1 MKLLVVGDVHAQV
14 GCLQECEQLI
24 DFIVEKILKHN
35 PFLVIFL
42 GDQYHNH
49 SVVRVEVMEFW
60 RKSFDK
66 LLATGLTRQQIIA
79 LVGNHDKSSDATA
92 HAMLAHED
100 KITVVSEWLVFGKM
114 LFLPYMDNESFVKKC
129 NEEGAFGEI
138 ALCDTVFCHQTFQGF
153 QYDNGFYASDGID
166 LNLIPQK
173 RVVSGHIHTQQ
184 RIGRCWYPGSPRWMG
199 ISDANV
205 SKAVWLIDEDVA
217 SEPIPQDT
225 YEICRPI
232 RAIVET
238 PESIHTEPL
247 QNHVSY
253 VVDLRGSPAWI
264 EERLSFW
271 KDKARVRTF
280 PVETATAIVKESEGV
295 SVAFG
300 KYADSYQPK
309 HGTDKEVLKKL
320 ARERIW
326 NQE

>member
-1 MKLLVVGDVHAQV
+1 MKLLLVGDIHAK
-14 GCLQECEQLI
+14 LTDLEECQRLI
-24 DFIVEKILKHN
+24 DYIHQVSLKTHPDSIV
-35 PFLVIFL
+35 FL
-42 GDQYHNH
+42 GDLYHNFA
-49 SVVRVEVMEFW
+49 VVRVEVMDFW
-60 RKSFDK
+60 RKAFDK
-66 LLATGLTRQQIIA
+66 LNKDNRVIA
-79 LVGNHDKSSDATA
+79 LVGNHDQSGDGKS
-92 HAMLAHED
+92 HAMVAHED
-100 KITVVSEWLVFGKM
+100 QICVVDRPMPLVLKGF
-114 LFLPYMDNESFVKKC
+114 LFVPYIADPAEFVRVC
-129 NEEGAFGEI
+129 NDPMGTGVCKPDDV
-138 ALCDTVFCHQTFQGF
+138 LVCHQTFQGS

-238 PESIHTEPL
+238 PESIYTEPL

-320 ARERIW
+320 AKERIW
-326 NQE
+326 NRE